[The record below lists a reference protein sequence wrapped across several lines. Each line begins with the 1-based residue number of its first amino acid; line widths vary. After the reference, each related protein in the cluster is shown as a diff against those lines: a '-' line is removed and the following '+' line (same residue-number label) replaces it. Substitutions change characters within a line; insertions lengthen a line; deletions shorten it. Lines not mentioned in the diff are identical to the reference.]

1 MSLKA
6 AERKKA
12 LLCLATHS
20 VRTFSPL
27 VLLLLLL
34 YASNGF
40 SDDGHGRKSLRPSWD
55 GPLWAGQHQLDRLFL
70 PPSNHF
76 NSQFLYLSSPLYY
89 RPCPQTFNFIRALMS
104 VAGYMQ
110 AYLVY
115 ASVDVVWWSLPAKKK
130 WNFSQIILGPPYH
143 SDSKAQT
150 QTFTATFLACP
161 GIFLSFFRLYPYLLP
176 SDFWVW
182 A

>member
-40 SDDGHGRKSLRPSWD
+40 SDDGHRRKSLRPSWD

-76 NSQFLYLSSPLYY
+76 NSQFLYIFLLHYIIDPAHKLSISFARWCLSLDICRHTWSMLQSMKFGGRYQPKKSEISAKLYSAH
-89 RPCPQTFNFIRALMS
+89 RI
-104 VAGYMQ
+104 
-110 AYLVY
+110 
-115 ASVDVVWWSLPAKKK
+115 
-130 WNFSQIILGPPYH
+130 
-143 SDSKAQT
+143 
-150 QTFTATFLACP
+150 TATAKHRPRHSQRHF
-161 GIFLSFFRLYPYLLP
+161 
-176 SDFWVW
+176 
-182 A
+182 